1 MGLSRKYIV
10 LIGDG
15 MADYPVAELGGNT
28 PLQTARTPNLD
39 RLARQGTLGR
49 VNTIP
54 PGFSPGS
61 DVANLTVFGYDP
73 AVYYTGRAPL
83 EAVAMGVKLAPAD
96 VAFRCNLVTLLKEDG
111 DTYMED
117 FSAGHISTEEAGRI
131 VKDLAKELGNE
142 EFNFYPGVSYRHLL
156 VWRNGETSLRLKT
169 TPPHDITGGNISPH
183 VPEGDGDEE
192 ILWLMNRA
200 QKILPSHPVNLER
213 TRMGKKPGNAI
224 WLWGQ
229 GKAPVLK
236 PITHRFG
243 IRGSVISAVDLIKGI
258 GYYAGL
264 EIVNVPG
271 ATGYLDTNY
280 AGKAEYALKA
290 LQDQDLVYVHVEAPD
305 EAAHNGNLKDK
316 IQAIEDFDRK
326 IVAPIL
332 EGAEKLGGY
341 RLLILPDHFTPLTIK
356 THSPEPVP
364 FIVFSSEEKDNSIKA
379 GRSFDEESAEKA
391 GLLIEKGHELMEKF
405 IKGFS
410 AGQQLRVS

>member
-15 MADYPVAELGGNT
+15 MADYPIAELGGKT
-28 PLQTARTPNLD
+28 PLQSARTPNLD

-96 VAFRCNLVTLLKEDG
+96 VAFRCNLVTLLKEDD

-131 VKDLAKELGNE
+131 VKDLGKELGNE

-156 VWRNGETSLRLKT
+156 VWRNGEASLRLKT

-183 VPEGDGDEE
+183 IPEGDGDEE

-229 GKAPVLK
+229 GKAPILK
-236 PITHRFG
+236 PITQRFG

-290 LQDQDLVYVHVEAPD
+290 LEDKDLVYVHVEAPD

-332 EGAEKLGGY
+332 EGAEKFGGY

-391 GLLIEKGHELMEKF
+391 GLLIKKGHELMEKF

-410 AGQQLRVS
+410 LPDA

>member
-1 MGLSRKYIV
+1 
-10 LIGDG
+10 
-15 MADYPVAELGGNT
+15 
-28 PLQTARTPNLD
+28 
-39 RLARQGTLGR
+39 
-49 VNTIP
+49 
-54 PGFSPGS
+54 
-61 DVANLTVFGYDP
+61 VANLSVFGYDP
-73 AVYYTGRAPL
+73 AIYYTGRAPL

-131 VKDLAKELGNE
+131 VKDLGKELGNE

-156 VWRNGETSLRLKT
+156 VWRNGEAGLRLKT
-169 TPPHDITGGNISPH
+169 TPPHDITGRNISPH

-200 QKILPSHPVNLER
+200 RKILPSHPVNLER
-213 TRMGKKPGNAI
+213 TGMGKKPGNAI

-236 PITHRFG
+236 PMTQRFG

-280 AGKAEYALKA
+280 VGKAEYALKA
-290 LQDQDLVYVHVEAPD
+290 LEDQDLVYVHVEAPD

-332 EGAEKLGGY
+332 EGAEKFGDY

-364 FIVFSSEEKDNSIKA
+364 FIVFSSEEKDNPIKA

-391 GLLIEKGHELMEKF
+391 GLLIEKGHELLEKF

-410 AGQQLRVS
+410 AG